1 MLRGHQ
7 ECLQEC
13 KSYMGPIPVSFS
25 KEYKMYLLILLVARL
40 GKFVEC
46 DTSSSTASMTG
57 KAKDSWH
64 EEGSREESRK
74 PRTRHSAPDV
84 SHHAE
89 QRGTLSSLDLL
100 PTFHLMQNMLLSF
113 FDSRTGY

>member
-64 EEGSREESRK
+64 EEGSREESSPVGK
-74 PRTRHSAPDV
+74 KKTSIVPGIYLKLNYAACKTD
-84 SHHAE
+84 
-89 QRGTLSSLDLL
+89 G
-100 PTFHLMQNMLLSF
+100 N
-113 FDSRTGY
+113 